1 MEEKTQDHP
10 TAAKNNR
17 SIEAAAA
24 AAAAHRVDQPV
35 ESIIRDSRR
44 QHESPAAPPDVSV
57 QCQLCAEL
65 QVD

>member
-17 SIEAAAA
+17 SFEAAA